1 MPGTGMNN
9 LLELSICV
17 NTFDNLSEL
26 SAKALV
32 ESRRSSYLAKGHL
45 V

>member
-1 MPGTGMNN
+1 MNN

-26 SAKALV
+26 SAKAYV